1 LAKTGKRMYCPDCKK
16 NRTWMSAYKKQQ
28 MEPGE
33 KPYDFRFF
41 VCQTCEYAYDPKTSL
56 EIPNWRERYYNAET
70 FEAVVVQRRKPKGI
84 IDKVLM
90 QQDMMVRAQL
100 QELDMRLDTDVRLGI
115 ISEEQAERIM
125 IDALMKLGLM
135 PTDFDAE
142 DWRDVADWSDS
153 PSEVSRGVVDLGKY
167 ANWETQAEKNQVE
180 MNQAEKALDY
190 FMDLAEGSAATEL
203 ESRFILSP
211 RHFDQ
216 FMSRFAPGEY
226 EYVETM
232 EGFGEGPYPVAL
244 DILTPAEI
252 IAQTELQLH
261 TIFEAFETVL
271 EGAPDEHDHD
281 DDHDDHDHDEFE
293 TILELYSPYQPELY
307 RVHVRTAEGVK
318 MMGEYTNLVAAQEL
332 ADDWNA
338 PGYGK
343 PVARIERVRARNGAF
358 RGLSRVVFD
367 DGSYLTFA
375 LMGDLTHRDS
385 EFVNMTSFFIHPETF
400 EADNKW
406 WESKR
411 NN

>member
-1 LAKTGKRMYCPDCKK
+1 MAKTGKRYY
-16 NRTWMSAYKKQQ
+16 SA
-28 MEPGE
+28 EH
-33 KPYDFRFF
+33 
-41 VCQTCEYAYDPKTSL
+41 
-56 EIPNWRERYYNAET
+56 
-70 FEAVVVQRRKPKGI
+70 FEAVVVQQRKPKGI

-90 QQDMMVRAQL
+90 QQDMMMRAQL

-115 ISEEQAERIM
+115 ISEQQAERIM

-135 PTDFDAE
+135 PADFDAE
-142 DWRDVADWSDS
+142 DWRDDAEWSDP
-153 PSEVSRGVVDLGKY
+153 PSEVPRGVVDIGQY
-167 ANWETQAEKNQVE
+167 ANWENQAEKNQVE
-180 MNQAEKALDY
+180 MNQAEKALEY
-190 FMDLAEGSAATEL
+190 FMDLAAGSVTTEL

-216 FMSRFAPGEY
+216 FMSRFSPGQY
-226 EYVETM
+226 EYLETM

-252 IAQTELQLH
+252 VAQTELQLH

-271 EGAPDEHDHD
+271 EGAPDEHEHD

-293 TILELYSPYQPELY
+293 TILELYSPYQPERY

-318 MMGEYTNLVAAQEL
+318 MMGEYTNLTAAQEL

-343 PVARIERVRARNGAF
+343 PVARIERVRARNGGF
-358 RGLSRVVFD
+358 RGYSRVVFD

-385 EFVNMTSFFIHPETF
+385 EFVNMTSFFIYPETF
-400 EADNKW
+400 DADNNW
-406 WESKR
+406 WESQR